1 MDKRAVI
8 QNLHAMMVTRLF
20 GDRPWLADRESCEAL
35 RTKLD
40 ELSLQ
45 ERVPGDTS
53 ATRSTALGNEL
64 ELDLVMVFIGLWVEW
79 EMPMI
84 LEDHGLIDEDDTD
97 RLFDL
102 LETCG
107 DPERLLRPIVR
118 KAYRDH
124 YNPSGL
130 LV

>member
-1 MDKRAVI
+1 MI
-8 QNLHAMMVTRLF
+8 VTRLF
-20 GDRPWLADRESCEAL
+20 GGRPWLADREACDAL
-35 RTKLD
+35 RKKLD
-40 ELSLQ
+40 ELGLQ
-45 ERVPGDTS
+45 ESVPGDDCM
-53 ATRSTALGNEL
+53 RRNTALGNEL
-64 ELDLVMVFIGLWVEW
+64 QLDLIMVFIGLWVEW

-84 LEDHGLIDEDDTD
+84 LEDHGLIDEFDTS

-102 LETCG
+102 LETCSE
-107 DPERLLRPIVR
+107 PEYLLRPIVR

>member
-1 MDKRAVI
+1 MEKRAVI
-8 QNLHAMMVTRLF
+8 QGLHAMIVTRLF
-20 GDRPWLADRESCEAL
+20 GGRPWLADREACDAL
-35 RTKLD
+35 RNKLD
-40 ELSLQ
+40 ELGLQ
-45 ERVPGDTS
+45 ETVPGDILT
-53 ATRSTALGNEL
+53 TRFTALGNEL
-64 ELDLVMVFIGLWVEW
+64 QLDLVMVFIGLWVEW

-130 LV
+130 PV

>member
-1 MDKRAVI
+1 MEKRDVI
-8 QNLHAMMVTRLF
+8 QALHAIMITRLF
-20 GDRPWLADRESCEAL
+20 GSRPWLADREAADAL
-35 RTKLD
+35 RNKLD
-40 ELSLQ
+40 EMGLQ
-45 ERVPGDTS
+45 ERVLGGDCT
-53 ATRSTALGNEL
+53 TRSTALGNEL
-64 ELDLVMVFIGLWVEW
+64 QLDLVMVFIGLWVEW